1 MAHYCYP
8 IAVLNSSIV
17 TADGLYNLETVSL
30 EEARQMVRGQIE
42 SFVGHQPTNDAL
54 TRLLGVE
61 IPYNRG
67 LFAHKVG
74 QVALICRLEGGRIS
88 NGVQL
93 SESELAQ
100 LGFSFKR
107 LIRLD

>member
-1 MAHYCYP
+1 MALYNRP
-8 IAVLNSSIV
+8 VAVLGSCIA
-17 TADGLYNLETVSL
+17 TADGLY
-30 EEARQMVRGQIE
+30 
-42 SFVGHQPTNDAL
+42 HQPTNDVL

-67 LFAHKVG
+67 LFTHEVG
-74 QVALICRLEGGRIS
+74 QVALVCRLEGGRIP

-93 SESELAQ
+93 SESELTQ

>member
-1 MAHYCYP
+1 MALYNHP
-8 IAVLNSSIV
+8 VAVLNSSIV

-30 EEARQMVRGQIE
+30 EEARQMVKGKIT
-42 SFVGHQPTNDAL
+42 SFVGHQPTNDVL

-67 LFAHKVG
+67 LFDQQVG
-74 QVALICRLEGGRIS
+74 QVALVFKLNGRIP
-88 NGVQL
+88 NGAQL
-93 SESELAQ
+93 SEQEIGEI
-100 LGFSFKR
+100 GFSFKR

>member
-1 MAHYCYP
+1 MAHFNHP
-8 IAVLNSSIV
+8 VAVLNSSIV
-17 TADGLYNLETVSL
+17 TADGLYDLETVSL
-30 EEARQMVRGQIE
+30 EEARQMVKGKIT
-42 SFVGHQPTNDAL
+42 SFVGHQPTNDVL

-67 LFAHKVG
+67 LFTHQVG
-74 QVALICRLEGGRIS
+74 QVALVCRLEGGRIP

-93 SESELAQ
+93 SESELAK